1 MMVGFFYALRQGGL
15 RVSLTELLA
24 LFDVLRDD
32 PATQS
37 AEQFYFL
44 ARTCLVKDER
54 LYDRF
59 DRVFAEYFRGA
70 ERAFE
75 ELLVGVP
82 EEWLRALGERVLS
95 AEEMRQVQA
104 LGGWDRLLETLRQRL
119 AEQRERHQGGSKWI
133 GTQGTSPFG
142 AEGYNPE
149 GVRIGQDRSR
159 HRGAAKVWDRRDFRN
174 LDDRLELGTRN
185 FQLALRRLRRFA
197 REGAA
202 EELDLDQTIDAT
214 ARNAGL
220 LDLKLVAERRNAAR
234 VLLLLDVGGSMD
246 DHVRLS
252 EELFSAARSE
262 FRQLRHFYFHNFI
275 YERLWRD
282 NHRRHVEVLP
292 TQELIRTFGPEYRL
306 ILIGDASM
314 SPYEILQPGGS
325 VEHWNEEAGSL
336 WMQRLAAHF
345 PHLVWLNPE
354 PESRWDS
361 TSSIRLTRELVG
373 GRMFPLTLAGLNQA
387 IAALRRRGGVGEISH

>member
-1 MMVGFFYALRQGGL
+1 MVGFFYALREGGL
-15 RVSLTELLA
+15 KISITEMLT
-24 LFDVLRDD
+24 LFEVLRQDSESQT
-32 PATQS
+32 PEA
-37 AEQFYFL
+37 FYYL
-44 ARTCLVKDER
+44 SRACLVKDER

-70 ERAFE
+70 ERTFE
-75 ELLVGVP
+75 KLMGEVP
-82 EEWLRALGERVLS
+82 EQWLQALGERLLS
-95 AEEMRQVQA
+95 EEEKRQIKS
-104 LGGWDRLLETLRQRL
+104 LGGWDKLLDTLRQRL

-142 AEGYNPE
+142 AEGYHPE
-149 GVRIGQDRSR
+149 GVRIGQGRSR
-159 HRGAAKVWDRRDFRN
+159 HRRAVKVWDRRDFRN

-202 EELDLDQTIDAT
+202 EQLDLDQTIDAT

-220 LDLKLVAERRNAAR
+220 LDVRLVAERRNAAR
-234 VLLLLDVGGSMD
+234 ILLLLDVGGSMD

-262 FRQLRHFYFHNFI
+262 FRHLRHFYFHNFI

-282 NHRRHVEVLP
+282 NRRRHVEVLR
-292 TQELIRTFGPEYRL
+292 TDELIRTYRPEYRVVVV
-306 ILIGDASM
+306 GDASM
-314 SPYEILQPGGS
+314 SPYEILQAGGS
-325 VEHWNEEAGSL
+325 IEHWNEEAGSA
-336 WMQRLAAHF
+336 WMERLTAHF

-354 PESRWDS
+354 PESRWEA
-361 TSSIRLTRELVG
+361 TASIRLTRELIG
-373 GRMFPLTLAGLNQA
+373 GRMFPLTLRGLNEA
-387 IAALRRRGGVGEISH
+387 TSALQRRGIPRKDK